1 MINRLKKLN
10 WTAIIT
16 WGVIL
21 YVTFLIWNYIL
32 F

>member
-1 MINRLKKLN
+1 MINRLKDLN

-16 WGVIL
+16 WGIIL
-21 YVTFLIWNYIL
+21 YVTYVIWNYIL